1 MEWRELKVQRSSHVT
16 CDSQHYSVPYEHV
29 GKLIR
34 VRLTSS
40 RVTGFD
46 GQQIVCEHPRL
57 LGRKGQYSTEATH
70 LPDEY
75 RNVDGLWSREWFL
88 RRAGAYGAATAL
100 VIEQLIDGRALEAQ
114 GFLDCRNVLDG
125 LGKHNK
131 VRLEAACQQIIDAG
145 MTPSYTAIKRLMA
158 VIDSDTKK
166 PAPRRPA
173 ASTRKS
179 RVRFEDTDGVD
190 RAGSAA
196 PAGAL
201 VRGADYYRR
210 LDEQRGR

>member
-1 MEWRELKVQRSSHVT
+1 M
-16 CDSQHYSVPYEHV
+16 
-29 GKLIR
+29 
-34 VRLTSS
+34 
-40 RVTGFD
+40 
-46 GQQIVCEHPRL
+46 
-57 LGRKGQYSTEATH
+57 
-70 LPDEY
+70 
-75 RNVDGLWSREWFL
+75 
-88 RRAGAYGAATAL
+88 

-125 LGKHNK
+125 FGKHNK
-131 VRLEAACQQIIDAG
+131 VRLEAACQQIIDTG

-166 PAPRRPA
+166 PAPRRTA

-179 RVRFEDTDGVD
+179 SVRFEDTDGVD
-190 RAGSAA
+190 RAGSEA